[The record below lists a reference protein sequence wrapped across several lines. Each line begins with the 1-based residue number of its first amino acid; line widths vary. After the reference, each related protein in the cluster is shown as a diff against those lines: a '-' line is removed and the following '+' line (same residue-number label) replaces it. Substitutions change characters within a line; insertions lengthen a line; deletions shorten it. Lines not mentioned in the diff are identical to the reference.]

1 MQRPSNYLEN
11 TSKTLISVNYTLP
24 PMIIQRKPPY
34 SDTKI
39 DPFDTQAELSKLLK
53 AYGAEAI
60 QWTSEFT
67 KQDVSLRFSIE
78 VEIKGVKRKLGI
90 EVKPP
95 QMVAKRRTY
104 NQITGHYETVFA
116 PNWAQ
121 SMRLLF
127 YYMKS
132 KLEAISYG
140 LIEAEREF
148 FAQVITSLP
157 GGFQGTVFDILKD
170 QALGLPAPEQTG
182 GKIIDV
188 EIVEQ
193 KEG

>member
-1 MQRPSNYLEN
+1 
-11 TSKTLISVNYTLP
+11 
-24 PMIIQRKPPY
+24 MIVKRKPPY

-39 DPFDTQAELSKLLK
+39 DAFDTQAEISKLLK

-67 KQDVSLRFSIE
+67 NNNVSLRFGIE
-78 VEIKGVKRKLGI
+78 VEIRGVKRKLGI
-90 EVKPP
+90 EVRPP
-95 QMVAKRRTY
+95 PMIAKRRTY
-104 NQITGHYETVFA
+104 NQLTGHYETILA

-121 SMRLLF
+121 SMRLLY

-148 FAQVITSLP
+148 FAQVITTLP
-157 GGFQGTVFDILKD
+157 GGSQVTIFDALKD
-170 QALGLPAPEQTG
+170 QALELPAPEQTTE
-182 GKIIDV
+182 GKVIDI
-188 EIVEQ
+188 E
-193 KEG
+193 